1 MSSRRTAI
9 LIGAIAIGI
18 VAVLLIVQY
27 VNGLETKIKGDSE
40 KVPVFV
46 AKIDIKRGTDGA
58 AAVADQ
64 SIASATIPREFYPAT
79 AIQST
84 DAVQKKVALFDI
96 ASGTVIVNGMF
107 VDPSTTTITFRQRLS
122 SPKHVAISIST
133 DPIHGVG
140 GFLVPGD
147 EVNMMIFQDNSKVKA
162 AVEQPPAPEGGGANP
177 QQNTNPEISGG
188 SKISDGIEAKPP
200 ENYITVGG
208 PQWIILNRTAR
219 YMYQK
224 VKIIAVGSNQLLTP
238 GEQAAA
244 TGGATPNA
252 GSANILTL
260 EVPPDAAQYVAT
272 GQEVNFYLSL
282 VAKDYKPLST
292 LHPLPVVL
300 DTLPGEDPGKLCP
313 YWDTTTGPE
322 ETREKGCS
330 G

>member
-27 VNGLETKIKGDSE
+27 VNGLEDKFKGDSE

-133 DPIHGVG
+133 DSVHGVG

-147 EVNMMIFQDNSKVKA
+147 EVNMMIYSDNAKVKA
-162 AVEQPPAPEGGGANP
+162 ALEAPPADPNQPDQAGQNP
-177 QQNTNPEISGG
+177 DISGG
-188 SKISDGIEAKPP
+188 DTLQDAIDAKPAA
-200 ENYITVGG
+200 NYVTTGG
-208 PQWIILNRTAR
+208 PQWIIFGHTAR

-238 GEQAAA
+238 GEQAQTPAA
-244 TGGATPNA
+244 GAPA
-252 GSANILTL
+252 GAASNIITL

-272 GQEVNFYLSL
+272 GEDFKFYLSL
-282 VAKDYKPLST
+282 VAKDYKPLA
-292 LHPLPVVL
+292 LHPLPVVV

-313 YWDTTTGPE
+313 YWDTTSGPE

>member
-1 MSSRRTAI
+1 VSSRRTAI

-27 VNGLETKIKGDSE
+27 VNGIEDKIKGDNVETS
-40 KVPVFV
+40 VFV
-46 AKIDIKRGTDGA
+46 AKNDIKRGTDGA
-58 AAVADQ
+58 TAVADS
-64 SIASATIPREFYPAT
+64 SIASASIPRQFAPAT
-79 AIQST
+79 RIEST

-133 DPIHGVG
+133 DPVHGVG

-147 EVNMMIFQDNSKVKA
+147 EVNMMIYQDNAKIKA
-162 AVEQPPAPEGGGANP
+162 ALESPPKGADASGGDEQ
-177 QQNTNPEISGG
+177 TNPDISGG
-188 SKISDGIEAKPP
+188 ADLLDAIDAKPP
-200 ENYITVGG
+200 ENYVTTGG
-208 PQWIILNRTAR
+208 PQWIVLNRTAR

-238 GEQAAA
+238 GEQAA
-244 TGGATPNA
+244 TPGANGAAPTTA
-252 GSANILTL
+252 SNILTL
-260 EVPPDAAQYVAT
+260 EVPPDAAQYVAA
-272 GQEVNFYLSL
+272 GQDASFYLTL
-282 VAKDYKPLST
+282 VAKDYKPQAN
-292 LHPLPVVL
+292 LHPLPIVM

-313 YWDTTTGPE
+313 YWDTTSGPE
-322 ETREKGCS
+322 DTREKGCS

>member
-1 MSSRRTAI
+1 VSSRRTAI

-27 VNGLETKIKGDSE
+27 VNGIENTLRGERE
-40 KVPVFV
+40 EVPVFV
-46 AKIDIKRGTDGA
+46 AKSDIKRGTDGGT
-58 AAVADQ
+58 AVTDQ
-64 SIASATIPREFYPAT
+64 SIQSASIPREFSPAS

-107 VDPSTTTITFRQRLS
+107 VDPATTTITFRQRLS

-133 DPIHGVG
+133 DPVHGVG

-147 EVNMMIFQDNSKVKA
+147 EVNMMVMQDNSLIKTA
-162 AVEQPPAPEGGGANP
+162 LEAPPAEPGAAGAQAPGSDLAGGADLL
-177 QQNTNPEISGG
+177 EAI
-188 SKISDGIEAKPP
+188 DAKPP
-200 ENYITVGG
+200 ENYVTVGG
-208 PQWIILNRTAR
+208 PQWLVFSSTAR
-219 YMYQK
+219 YFYQK

-238 GEQAAA
+238 GEQAATPA
-244 TGGATPNA
+244 GGTAPA
-252 GSANILTL
+252 GSSSNILTL
-260 EVPPDAAQYVAT
+260 EVPPDAAQWVAT
-272 GQEVNFYLSL
+272 GQSLGFYLSL
-282 VAKDYKPLST
+282 VSKDYKPLV
-292 LHPLPVVL
+292 LHPLPIVL

-313 YWDTTTGPE
+313 YWDTTSGPE